1 MPLEIKYSIEEMENQ
16 LKEIS
21 CKIKQKDKEM
31 GFPVLLTPPT
41 PQKKCAQVGPLM
53 NASWSHATP
62 AAFPATR

>member
-16 LKEIS
+16 FKEIS

-41 PQKKCAQVGPLM
+41 PVIQITFNTKNRK
-53 NASWSHATP
+53 SS
-62 AAFPATR
+62 R